1 MGRLYPSVC
10 RTCRSLDLYTLV
22 REGGFIGLQQCLK
35 IGLMSPDFE
44 VSANLRFWP
53 VLEIATFELLAEN
66 RPFGIAQRHQFKCNG
81 HSPLVAD
88 STSTR
93 GCPKAAA
100 RVISTRSRNP
110 WLDFSLFRN
119 FQRVIH
125 LDAEVSDRTFQ
136 FGMAKQ

>member
-1 MGRLYPSVC
+1 MYEGKGPSLGQIIPSVC

-81 HSPLVAD
+81 HSPLVAG
-88 STSTR
+88 R
-93 GCPKAAA
+93 
-100 RVISTRSRNP
+100 RNP
-110 WLDFSLFRN
+110 
-119 FQRVIH
+119 
-125 LDAEVSDRTFQ
+125 
-136 FGMAKQ
+136 